1 VSDHADLRE
10 EIKDYEQTNAIL
22 ATKATKKFEENGVY
36 KIYKEY
42 SKKLSE
48 MPSYAYLAVS
58 RAENEKQLSVK
69 LNLSETR
76 ITASAEKF
84 FVPAKANTCV
94 EYLKEAIQDGLDRLL
109 LPSLEREIR
118 SDKKHRADEAAI
130 KVFGDNMKHLL
141 LTGPVKGMTVLG
153 FDPAF
158 RTGCKLAIVDKTGKF
173 LYNTVIYPT
182 EPQNKIAESEKTLKE
197 LIEKYK
203 IDLIVIGNGTASRES
218 EKFVADFIKKNKL
231 TVKYMI
237 TSES

>member
-10 EIKDYEQTNAIL
+10 EIKDYEQTNAVL

-42 SKKLSE
+42 SKKISE

-69 LNLSETR
+69 LNLSEAR
-76 ITASAEKF
+76 ITKSAEKF
-84 FVPAKANTCV
+84 FVPAQAKSCV

-118 SDKKHRADEAAI
+118 SDKKHRSDEAAI

-141 LTGPVKGMTVLG
+141 LTGPVKGLTVLG

-158 RTGCKLAIVDKTGKF
+158 RTGCKLAIVDKT
-173 LYNTVIYPT
+173 
-182 EPQNKIAESEKTLKE
+182 
-197 LIEKYK
+197 
-203 IDLIVIGNGTASRES
+203 
-218 EKFVADFIKKNKL
+218 
-231 TVKYMI
+231 
-237 TSES
+237 

>member
-10 EIKDYEQTNAIL
+10 EIKAYEQINAL
-22 ATKATKKFEENGVY
+22 LKTKPTKKFEENGVY
-36 KIYKEY
+36 KIYKDY

-58 RAENEKQLSVK
+58 RAEDEKQLS
-69 LNLSETR
+69 LDIQMSDAR

-84 FVPAKANTCV
+84 FVPAQAKSCV

-141 LTGPVKGMTVLG
+141 LT
-153 FDPAF
+153 
-158 RTGCKLAIVDKTGKF
+158 
-173 LYNTVIYPT
+173 
-182 EPQNKIAESEKTLKE
+182 
-197 LIEKYK
+197 
-203 IDLIVIGNGTASRES
+203 
-218 EKFVADFIKKNKL
+218 
-231 TVKYMI
+231 
-237 TSES
+237 